1 MLTITV
7 SALSDIRIA
16 TYLRSPAM
24 FLGGGGG
31 GAEVTAPAVL
41 ALVPIDLLIAGGIL
55 WSILASQYFFTT
67 GHQVRGDFQ
76 LV

>member
-24 FLGGGGG
+24 FLGGG